1 MGTCGSDAA
10 TITDSVNAT
19 RIDISQDN
27 EDNEDMNET
36 TETDKF
42 FNINE
47 IKVYK
52 VTEKDLKSSIYS
64 KFMW

>member
-1 MGTCGSDAA
+1 MGACGNDKA
-10 TITDSVNAT
+10 TITDSVNT
-19 RIDISQDN
+19 NNINISQ
-27 EDNEDMNET
+27 DNEDMNET

-52 VTEKDLKSSIYS
+52 VTEKDLKSSTYS
-64 KFMW
+64 KFLW

>member
-1 MGTCGSDAA
+1 MGACGNEKA
-10 TITDSVNAT
+10 TITDSVNANS
-19 RIDISQDN
+19 INISQ
-27 EDNEDMNET
+27 DNEDMNET

-64 KFMW
+64 KFTW